1 MAEKT
6 GKNEF
11 ADVLEGKRARQRRTA
26 AAAKAGPGEKRLMT
40 LRVDEAV
47 AYRLKVLAAEE
58 RTSVTALVSE
68 GINHVFEVRG
78 LPPIASTKS

>member
-11 ADVLEGKRARQRRTA
+11 ADVLEGKRPRQRRT

-40 LRVDEAV
+40 LRVNEAV

>member
-1 MAEKT
+1 
-6 GKNEF
+6 
-11 ADVLEGKRARQRRTA
+11 
-26 AAAKAGPGEKRLMT
+26 MT

-78 LPPIASTKS
+78 APAHCVNQELNPPSLWREEGLG

>member
-1 MAEKT
+1 
-6 GKNEF
+6 
-11 ADVLEGKRARQRRTA
+11 
-26 AAAKAGPGEKRLMT
+26 MT

-78 LPPIASTKS
+78 LLPIASTKS

>member
-1 MAEKT
+1 MGLQELREIGPYRICCAEII
-6 GKNEF
+6 F
-11 ADVLEGKRARQRRTA
+11 ARR
-26 AAAKAGPGEKRLMT
+26 PGEKRLMT